1 MRMALIYD
9 LFSRLPDGSPL
20 WLESIEG
27 LEKAERRMDAFAR
40 SHPGD
45 EYFIYSEKCGGVVRR
60 FPEEEKHSEPVE
72 GHSWA

>member
-1 MRMALIYD
+1 MEPIYD

-27 LEKAERRMDAFAR
+27 LEKAEKRMGVLAR
-40 SHPGD
+40 LHPDG

-60 FPEEEKHSEPVE
+60 IPEEERVSQASEN
-72 GHSWA
+72 HSWL

>member
-1 MRMALIYD
+1 MEPIYD

-27 LEKAERRMDAFAR
+27 LEKAEKRMNVLVGL
-40 SHPGD
+40 HPTG

-60 FPEEEKHSEPVE
+60 IPDEEGQQALQEN
-72 GHSWA
+72 HSWL